1 MGASSR
7 SAGSGHVWLRLM
19 ALLFVVAVGLMVAAY
34 VHPVLRPAS
43 VAENQ
48 EVQALLVALADSA
61 LTSRDVPVAAVVLYG
76 DSVIGRGFNTV
87 VRDGNAGGHAEI
99 NAISSGFRGRGEKA
113 FRALNR
119 DSLVLVTTLEPCP
132 MCRGAITG
140 YGIRKVRILKP
151 KPLMMLVREDLRM
164 VRYYFERRLSGPEGL
179 QDSLLHRHPD
189 YRERDGLLVWVP

>member
-7 SAGSGHVWLRLM
+7 SAGSGHIWARLM
-19 ALLFVVAVGLMVAAY
+19 ALLFLVAVGLMVVAY

-61 LTSRDVPVAAVVLYG
+61 LSSRDVPVAAVILNG
-76 DSVIGRGFNTV
+76 DTVIGRGFNTV

-99 NAISSGFRGRGEKA
+99 NAISSVVRGRGEKA

-151 KPLMMLVREDLRM
+151 KPLTMLVREDLRLL
-164 VRYYFERRLSGPEGL
+164 RYYFERRLSGPEGL

-189 YRERDGLLVWVP
+189 YRER

>member
-1 MGASSR
+1 
-7 SAGSGHVWLRLM
+7 M

-34 VHPVLRPAS
+34 VYPVLKPAS
-43 VAENQ
+43 EAENQ

-61 LTSRDVPVAAVVLYG
+61 LSSRDVPVAAVILYG
-76 DSVIGRGFNTV
+76 DTVIGSGFNTV

-99 NAISSGFRGRGEKA
+99 NAISSVFRGRGEKA

-132 MCRGAITG
+132 MCRGAIAG

-151 KPLMMLVREDLRM
+151 KPLTMLVREDLRLL
-164 VRYYFERRLSGPEGL
+164 RYYLERRLSGPEAL

-189 YRERDGLLVWVP
+189 YRER